1 MFSVVKVV
9 CWRCE
14 TGCFA
19 AEKSESVDWTGCKGG
34 GAGLRPMG
42 RVACTTSELGAKGV
56 AFVGRAGSGSSG
68 LSG

>member
-19 AEKSESVDWTGCKGG
+19 AEQSESVDRTGGEGG
-34 GAGLRPMG
+34 GAGLRLMG
-42 RVACTTSELGAKGV
+42 RVACTTSELGAEGV
-56 AFVGRAGSGSSG
+56 AFIGRAGGGSSD